1 MFVNFG
7 YINFQS
13 KKFAQGQTQLRDF
26 KKGSF

>member
-26 KKGSF
+26 